1 MRRAKRT
8 TSVADVVQILARR
21 SWDEDLQSDD
31 RLIMQAAV
39 KTIQQ
44 LEQRTIRL
52 AQALERVEAGL

>member
-8 TSVADVVQILARR
+8 TSVADVVQLLARR
-21 SWDEDLQSDD
+21 SWDDDLQDDD
-31 RLIMQAAV
+31 RVILEIAAE
-39 KTIQQ
+39 TIQQ

>member
-8 TSVADVVQILARR
+8 TSISDLVQILARR

-52 AQALERVEAGL
+52 AQAIERIEAGL

>member
-8 TSVADVVQILARR
+8 TSVSDVVQLLARR
-21 SWDEDLQSDD
+21 SWDEDLADDD
-31 RLIMQAAV
+31 RILYELAC

-52 AQALERVEAGL
+52 AQAIERIEAGK

>member
-8 TSVADVVQILARR
+8 RSVADVVQLLARR
-21 SWDEDLQSDD
+21 SWDDIDHDD
-31 RLIMQAAV
+31 RLIMQLAC

-52 AQALERVEAGL
+52 AQALERIEAGK

>member
-21 SWDEDLQSDD
+21 SWDEDVQSDD
-31 RLIMQAAV
+31 KLIMQAAV

-52 AQALERVEAGL
+52 AQALERIEAGR

>member
-8 TSVADVVQILARR
+8 TSISDLVQILARR

>member
-8 TSVADVVQILARR
+8 TSISDLVQILARR
-21 SWDEDLQSDD
+21 SWDEDVQSDD
-31 RLIMQAAV
+31 KLIMQAAV

-52 AQALERVEAGL
+52 AQALERIEAGR

>member
-8 TSVADVVQILARR
+8 TSVAYVVQILARR

-31 RLIMQAAV
+31 RLIMEAAV

-52 AQALERVEAGL
+52 AQALERVEAGR